1 MAIGDLAQSSREA
14 FELLPP
20 RRQVVHVGDFAQ
32 HCRDEQVEEVLLA
45 FDVVVQGHRRGA
57 QAGRDGGHRHRGQAL
72 LVCDGAGAVD
82 DVGAREARCTWHRS
96 PSRQGN
102 YTSYTY
108 AVHRLIRLCLAAAA
122 AVSAVAITSVVALSG
137 VEIGYTWRVIS
148 HGQSSTDD
156 LEWKRHLT
164 IPAESPTPWTSPDQC
179 GDVRKAAGGSLD
191 AALLPGGA
199 TQLVVIRHGELI
211 CQWAAPGHRIE
222 ELRPVF
228 SISKTVTALLIS
240 RAVEAGKMSWKDP
253 ITHWIPELGERDH
266 RFADITLADL
276 VDMRSGIGFRVVARF
291 PWFNEDAPRV
301 YYASDLEAATLDD
314 PAVESAPGTFT
325 YNDWAPNLL
334 GIAYRRATGRLMTGP
349 DATELWSS
357 LCAEH
362 SAQWLVDGHGFPWHE
377 SGFVATA
384 PDIAR
389 IGQLLLDDRTS
400 DFARRSAVA
409 TTTPIA
415 SPVLLLV
422 MAASRWATATGCG
435 SSTTQTNPPMPHS
448 VTTVKSWTQ
457 TQRPTPSSSDSGTRA
472 TRTSA
477 LSPSSPPNSNTG
489 HAGSSQGRVVR
500 SCRCVVTSEVVTAI
514 GRSAWLSKRR
524 CP

>member
-1 MAIGDLAQSSREA
+1 
-14 FELLPP
+14 
-20 RRQVVHVGDFAQ
+20 
-32 HCRDEQVEEVLLA
+32 
-45 FDVVVQGHRRGA
+45 
-57 QAGRDGGHRHRGQAL
+57 
-72 LVCDGAGAVD
+72 LV
-82 DVGAREARCTWHRS
+82 
-96 PSRQGN
+96 
-102 YTSYTY
+102 
-108 AVHRLIRLCLAAAA
+108 AAA

-137 VEIGYTWRVIS
+137 GDIGYTWRVIS

-156 LEWKRHLT
+156 IEWKRHLT

-191 AALLPGGA
+191 AALLAGGA

-240 RAVEAGKMSWKDP
+240 RAVEAGKMSWEDP

-349 DATELWSS
+349 AATELWSS
-357 LCAEH
+357 LGAEH
-362 SAQWLVDGHGFPWHE
+362 SAQWLVDGHGFPWQE
-377 SGFVATA
+377 SGFVASA

-400 DFARRSAVA
+400 DFARRSVA
-409 TTTPIA
+409 ASTTPILSRGPGVPPGYGSVPMGYGNGMWILHDTNRPA
-415 SPVLLLV
+415 YAALGYHGEV
-422 MAASRWATATGCG
+422 MVVDPATDIVIVRLGNSGYEKVSSEPQIAAQLEHWA
-435 SSTTQTNPPMPHS
+435 
-448 VTTVKSWTQ
+448 
-457 TQRPTPSSSDSGTRA
+457 
-472 TRTSA
+472 
-477 LSPSSPPNSNTG
+477 
-489 HAGSSQGRVVR
+489 
-500 SCRCVVTSEVVTAI
+500 
-514 GRSAWLSKRR
+514 RR
-524 CP
+524 L